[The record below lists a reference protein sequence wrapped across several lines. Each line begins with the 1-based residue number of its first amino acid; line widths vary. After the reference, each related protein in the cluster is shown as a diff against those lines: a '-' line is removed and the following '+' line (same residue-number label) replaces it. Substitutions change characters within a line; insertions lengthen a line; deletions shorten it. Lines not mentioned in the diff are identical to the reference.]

1 MGQRGHKHYSH
12 WWSGRAGMSRPCNA
26 KHHDGKV
33 VSTKSRVYTLG
44 YPGTKPGCFGHTRAC
59 TRVPSV
65 IPCSIF
71 GHTRTCTR
79 VTPEYIPDKT
89 REYPGTQPGCFGHTR
104 ACTRVPQSIYPTKLG
119 STRVPNL
126 AVLSYTSARTR
137 VPPEYKPYQTREYP
151 GTKPGCFG
159 HTRA

>member
-33 VSTKSRVYTLG
+33 VSTKSRVCTLG

-104 ACTRVPQSIYPTKLG
+104 ACTRVPQSIYPIT
-119 STRVPNL
+119 L
-126 AVLSYTSARTR
+126 AGNIITIWTLMFILNGVIFPVRGVHTLDLSLI
-137 VPPEYKPYQTREYP
+137 
-151 GTKPGCFG
+151 
-159 HTRA
+159 HI